1 MDWIKKVFHF
11 LSTIFFYSIILI
23 LGIIFLMA
31 TVTFIDKKMSM
42 KGGKMVSP
50 LFGAYVIIS
59 ESMVPHINVYD
70 AVVTIRVNEKQIQV
84 DDIITFL
91 SKEIETAGTPIT
103 HRVIGI
109 VHDPNNQSK
118 IIGYRTKGDHNN
130 TADFALIAPNEV
142 IGKVF
147 LRIPMIGYLQLIMT
161 KPIGWLLVIV
171 IPCLLIIGT
180 DIFKLFKNAKLRK
193 LDDDTADKQSDTI
206 ISADNVRFNDELY
219 HRLESGTNFMYNQE
233 NHISTE
239 QKDLFPVNSNMIDF
253 SNSIISQSNINQSLS
268 SSDVENQSIE
278 DDII

>member
-1 MDWIKKVFHF
+1 
-11 LSTIFFYSIILI
+11 
-23 LGIIFLMA
+23 MA

>member
-50 LFGAYVIIS
+50 LFGAYIIIS

-239 QKDLFPVNSNMIDF
+239 QKDLFPVNSSTIDF

-268 SSDVENQSIE
+268 SSDVENQSID

>member
-1 MDWIKKVFHF
+1 MDWVKKIFHF

-23 LGIIFLMA
+23 LVISFLMV
-31 TVTFIDKKMSM
+31 TVTFIDKKISI
-42 KGGKMVSP
+42 KNGKVVSP

-59 ESMVPHINVYD
+59 NSMIPHINVYD
-70 AVVTIRVNEKQIQV
+70 AVVTVRAKEKQIQI

-109 VHDPNNQSK
+109 VHDPDNQNK
-118 IIGYRTKGDHNN
+118 VIGYRTKGDHNN

-161 KPIGWLLVIV
+161 KPIGWISIIV
-171 IPCLLIIGT
+171 IPCLLIIVS
-180 DIFKLFKNAKLRK
+180 DIFKLFKNTKLRK
-193 LDDDTADKQSDTI
+193 NSNIVTEKSNMI
-206 ISADNVRFNDELY
+206 ISNDIEKFNDELY
-219 HRLESGTNFMYNQE
+219 HRLELSTKSTNNQT
-233 NHISTE
+233 NNTLRNQNAILST
-239 QKDLFPVNSNMIDF
+239 DSDTIDF
-253 SNSIISQSNINQSLS
+253 SNSVVLQNDINESLTSLDTDSQSV
-268 SSDVENQSIE
+268 D